1 MHRFVL
7 GGAIQRT
14 GAMVAPMTASGGIQG
29 MTPGQQ
35 SKTMS
40 SQTGPKSK
48 RVISVEIRCS
58 RLHILKC
65 M

>member
-7 GGAIQRT
+7 GGVLQRT
-14 GAMVAPMTASGGIQG
+14 GAMVAPMGTSGGIQG

-40 SQTGPKSK
+40 SQTGPKPK
-48 RVISVEIRCS
+48 RVIAVEIRCS
-58 RLHILKC
+58 KLHILKC